1 MSFGVAIRSD
11 GRADLDD
18 ITLVVRFG

>member
-1 MSFGVAIRSD
+1 MSFGVAIRLD